1 MNAGKGYAFDRQ
13 TDRQTGRNIYLDI
26 VKYVAIFL
34 VIWGHVVQQSLDPGV
49 VPVRAD
55 EIYRFIYSFHMPLF
69 MGISGYFFGKSVHKI
84 KGPLLYVKRK
94 LHRRIL
100 GLVIPMIS
108 FGLLKCLTDIAWG
121 LDITPITIVKEVIGI
136 WFLGMVLINT
146 LIVLGMAIFC
156 NGTFKHDCKYFMIG
170 IIFTVISK
178 LEYGSFNGF
187 FMYVFFVSGY
197 CIATYLNVSQIQKAR
212 FFWKIALINFIFAY
226 FIYNNL
232 PWPLGHIEFNLHSL
246 PLAHIVTV
254 ASLKFILGFLGSY
267 LTLIGIYFLLPYIQR
282 LSVFREASQAGRY
295 TLDIYLIQI
304 LLVERICGPWYRQ
317 MVDKIGFNYILQ
329 NGVLFEIAATF
340 LIALIF
346 LHVII
351 WISKLLNRSSICSK
365 ILFYRD
371 SPVVARG
378 KIDV

>member
-1 MNAGKGYAFDRQ
+1 M
-13 TDRQTGRNIYLDI
+13 
-26 VKYVAIFL
+26 
-34 VIWGHVVQQSLDPGV
+34 
-49 VPVRAD
+49 
-55 EIYRFIYSFHMPLF
+55 
-69 MGISGYFFGKSVHKI
+69 
-84 KGPLLYVKRK
+84 
-94 LHRRIL
+94 
-100 GLVIPMIS
+100 
-108 FGLLKCLTDIAWG
+108 
-121 LDITPITIVKEVIGI
+121 
-136 WFLGMVLINT
+136 
-146 LIVLGMAIFC
+146 
-156 NGTFKHDCKYFMIG
+156 
-170 IIFTVISK
+170 
-178 LEYGSFNGF
+178 
-187 FMYVFFVSGY
+187 
-197 CIATYLNVSQIQKAR
+197 
-212 FFWKIALINFIFAY
+212 
-226 FIYNNL
+226 
-232 PWPLGHIEFNLHSL
+232 
-246 PLAHIVTV
+246 TV